1 MVVRGGKSADLNTG
15 KDVLSAILL
24 ADSFTQVGT
33 YIHLSLDVRDYA
45 QHVVALVACAEQ
57 HMLPIFHASAGI
69 YGAGMSGA
77 C

>member
-1 MVVRGGKSADLNTG
+1 VETLEVSSIPAGTRCLQTLHIRRSTGSMVVRGGKSADLNTG

-45 QHVVALVACAEQ
+45 
-57 HMLPIFHASAGI
+57 
-69 YGAGMSGA
+69 
-77 C
+77 